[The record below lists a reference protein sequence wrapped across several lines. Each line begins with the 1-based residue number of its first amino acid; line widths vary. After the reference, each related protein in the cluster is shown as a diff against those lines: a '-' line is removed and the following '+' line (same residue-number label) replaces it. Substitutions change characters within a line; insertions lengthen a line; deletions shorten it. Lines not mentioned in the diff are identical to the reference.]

1 MGEIVNLR
9 RARKDRVRTQADRQA
24 QVNRAA
30 FGRSKSE
37 REASAAQRELTDRR
51 IEGHKRDAANL
62 NPEDQD
68 EP

>member
-9 RARKDRVRTQADRQA
+9 RARKDRVRAQADRQA

-37 REASAAQRELTDRR
+37 REASAAQRELAERR
-51 IEGHKRDAANL
+51 IEGHKREDANL
-62 NPEDQD
+62 NPENQD